1 MSALLE
7 VPLRDG
13 VQQLGLSLSDEQF
26 AQLMA
31 FLDLLQKWN
40 KVYNLTSVRDPQEML
55 THHLLDSLAAVTP
68 LVRHLEGT
76 GLPAPK
82 LLDVGSGGGLPAV
95 VFAICLPQLDV
106 SCVDTVGKKVAFI
119 QQAAAALRLRNLH
132 GIQSRVEQLSQQYD
146 VVSCRA
152 FAALQD
158 FTAWSAQTLKA
169 DGIWLA
175 MKAKR
180 PDDELALLPATVQ
193 VLNIEPLQVP
203 GLDAERCIVWM
214 RHQTS

>member
-1 MSALLE
+1 MSAPLE
-7 VPLRDG
+7 IPLRDG
-13 VQQLGLSLSDEQF
+13 VQQLGLSLSDEQN

-55 THHLLDSLAAVTP
+55 THHLLDSLAAVPP
-68 LVRHLEGT
+68 LVRHLEGA

-158 FTAWSAQTLKA
+158 FTAWSAQTLRA

-180 PDDELALLPATVQ
+180 PDDELALLPASVQ
-193 VLNIEPLQVP
+193 VLTIEPLQVP

-214 RHQTS
+214 RQQAA